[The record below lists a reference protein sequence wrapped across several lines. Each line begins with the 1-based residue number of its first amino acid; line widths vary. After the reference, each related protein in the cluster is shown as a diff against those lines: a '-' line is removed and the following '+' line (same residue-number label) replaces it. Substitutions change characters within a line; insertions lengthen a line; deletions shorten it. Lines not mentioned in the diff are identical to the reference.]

1 MQLGLTLLK
10 SLVWV
15 PEYNFAA
22 APPGSTGKRNQ
33 TALEVDWG
41 EEI

>member
-22 APPGSTGKRNQ
+22 APPGGTGKRNQ
-33 TALEVDWG
+33 TALDVDWG